1 MILKVRDEQDFN
13 LTMKQ
18 NIDCEKGFIELLV
31 TAWDKVPTRQRRESS
46 PLRSSAMLSTI
57 TARRKWRCST
67 KRRHPSRKESSA

>member
-31 TAWDKVPTRQRRESS
+31 TAWDKVAHTTET
-46 PLRSSAMLSTI
+46 RSSAMLSTI